1 MKYFLII
8 LLFFSLSLKAT
19 TIHVGK
25 KHTIKSVKKGIALA
39 KNGDTLIVH
48 SGLYKEGNIIIDK
61 RIIFLG
67 KRLPVLDGEK
77 KHEVLSIHADS
88 VVVD

>member
-25 KHTIKSVKKGIALA
+25 RHTIKSVKKGIALA

-67 KRLPVLDGEK
+67 KGLPVLDGEVK
-77 KHEVLSIHADS
+77 
-88 VVVD
+88 

>member
-25 KHTIKSVKKGIALA
+25 KHEVKSVKKGIALA
-39 KNGDTLIVH
+39 KDGDTLIVH
-48 SGLYKEGNIIIDK
+48 GGLYKEGNIKIDK
-61 RIIFLG
+61 RIVFLG
-67 KRLPVLDGEK
+67 KGLPVLDGEK
-77 KHEVLSIHADS
+77 KHEVL
-88 VVVD
+88 